1 MIYSCRFGV
10 RSSNQ
15 NKKSKRISFLFVV
28 WVYFYSN
35 LVDVF
40 LTMLR
45 FVWVSESEST
55 PILGKTIQ
63 IRDNRGGVKDDG
75 YFAPS

>member
-15 NKKSKRISFLFVV
+15 NKKSKLVSFLFVV
-28 WVYFYSN
+28 LVYFYSN